1 MLTENAVV
9 DAVAAYLEKRGWRII
24 SKCTTM
30 QTGIDIVAERDQR
43 RMLVEAKGL
52 TSASTSSKNFGRP
65 FYQQQKNIYVAS
77 AVMTACELRSREPK
91 AEICLAFADDRV
103 YRNRIAA
110 VQPALSQLSVSLLWV
125 DMEGNV
131 RNPLDDPALTPAKSS
146 ASE

>member
-30 QTGIDIVAERDQR
+30 QTGIDIVAEQDHR

-52 TSASTSSKNFGRP
+52 TSASNGSKNFGRP

-77 AVMTACELRSREPK
+77 AVMTACELRSREPG
-91 AEICLAFADDRV
+91 AQICLAFPEDRV
-103 YRNRIAA
+103 YRNRVAA
-110 VQPALSQLSVSLLWV
+110 VQPALTKLGVSLLWV

-131 RNPLDDPALTPAKSS
+131 RSPLDDTALTPAKSS
-146 ASE
+146 TSQ